1 MIIGILPAIRMILIV
16 VVVTVIAGGLYYVI
30 NLKADLATSEA
41 NNRQLTDA
49 TREQNLLIEQMKQDV
64 TAIQQANADLQAQT
78 ERQRRDVEALSSK
91 FSKRDFG
98 ALAAE
103 RPEAVERSVNRGTKN
118 ALRCLELAAG
128 APLTDEE
135 KRAKTPMEANR
146 ECPNLI
152 DRNYAAP
159 GP

>member
-1 MIIGILPAIRMILIV
+1 MIGILPAIRMALIAIVILA
-16 VVVTVIAGGLYYVI
+16 VIGGLWYVI

-41 NNRQLTDA
+41 NNRQLIEA
-49 TREQNLLIEQMKQDV
+49 TREQNMLIEQMKTDV
-64 TAIQQANADLQAQT
+64 SAIQRAYTEVQAQADK
-78 ERQRRDVEALSSK
+78 QRKDVEALSSK

-128 APLTDEE
+128 APLTDAE
-135 KRAKTPMEANR
+135 KAAKTPMEANR

>member
-1 MIIGILPAIRMILIV
+1 MIGVLPAIRMALIAV
-16 VVVTVIAGGLYYVI
+16 VVIIVAGGLWYVI

-41 NNRQLTDA
+41 NNRQLVEA
-49 TREQNLLIEQMKQDV
+49 TREQNMLIEQMKTDV
-64 TAIQQANADLQAQT
+64 AAIQRANADLQQQT
-78 ERQRRDVEALSSK
+78 EKQRRDVEALSSK

-128 APLTDEE
+128 APLTEQE
-135 KRAKTPMEANR
+135 KQAKTPMEANR

>member
-1 MIIGILPAIRMILIV
+1 V
-16 VVVTVIAGGLYYVI
+16 
-30 NLKADLATSEA
+30 E
-41 NNRQLTDA
+41 A
-49 TREQNLLIEQMKQDV
+49 TREQNLLIEQMKRDV
-64 TAIQQANADLQAQT
+64 TAIQQANADLQSQA
-78 ERQRRDVEALSSK
+78 ERHRRDVEALSSK

-135 KRAKTPMEANR
+135 KKAKTPMEANR

-152 DRNYAAP
+152 DRNYSAP
-159 GP
+159 SP

>member
-1 MIIGILPAIRMILIV
+1 MILITV
-16 VVVTVIAGGLYYVI
+16 VVAIIAGGLYYVI

-41 NNRQLTDA
+41 NNRELVSA
-49 TREQNLLIEQMKQDV
+49 AREQNMLIEQMKRDV

-78 ERQRRDVEALSSK
+78 ERQRRDVEALSTK

-128 APLTDEE
+128 APLNEQE
-135 KRAKTPMEANR
+135 KQAKTPMEANR

>member
-1 MIIGILPAIRMILIV
+1 MIGILPAIRMILIV
-16 VVVTVIAGGLYYVI
+16 VVVAIIAGGLWYVT

-41 NNRQLTDA
+41 NNRQLVDA
-49 TREQNLLIEQMKQDV
+49 TREQMMLIEQMKRDV

-128 APLTDEE
+128 APLTDQE
-135 KRAKTPMEANR
+135 KQAKTPMEANR
-146 ECPNLI
+146 ECPSLI

-159 GP
+159 TP

>member
-1 MIIGILPAIRMILIV
+1 MPIFAIIRLVIILAIVAIV
-16 VVVTVIAGGLYYVI
+16 AGGLYYVI

-41 NNRQLTDA
+41 NNRQLIEA
-49 TREQNLLIEQMKQDV
+49 TREQMMLIEQMKRDV
-64 TAIQQANADLQAQT
+64 TAIQQANADLQNQA

-128 APLTDEE
+128 APLTDQE
-135 KRAKTPMEANR
+135 KQAKTPMEANR